1 MDGRGP
7 YVVPRV
13 QVVIPIVIGA
23 LRTNHL
29 FFDCFECY
37 TVCGVRG
44 CGRIGEVKIF
54 VPQRLEIALKM
65 IVGSFILSHV
75 EGSVH
80 DLLYGTV
87 NHAAE
92 SHRGCSIVGKGH
104 ADLLVAVVDGNKICA
119 ERRRIGIDNSF
130 LEDAVLC
137 IEENGFAYI
146 RSGGVTIQ
154 CFDITAVSYT
164 HLRAHETVLDL
175 VCRLLLEK
183 KQKNKT

>member
-1 MDGRGP
+1 VDGRGP

-92 SHRGCSIVGKGH
+92 SHRGCGIVGKGH

-154 CFDITAVSYT
+154 CFDITDVSHPVADGDRFSAT
-164 HLRAHETVLDL
+164 LIDHCPSGDGG
-175 VCRLLLEK
+175 
-183 KQKNKT
+183 